1 MSAEMSRRDFAKAAA
16 SASVAALAVGCART
30 EPEVARAQAGAD
42 PASQASTGRAFPKGF
57 FWGTATAAYQIE
69 GAWNEDGKGPSIW
82 DTYAHTP
89 GKIKNGDT
97 GDVAN
102 DHYHRY
108 KEDVALMKSLGSN
121 AYRFSVSWPRIFP
134 NGRGTPNQKGLDFY
148 NRLVD
153 ELRAAGIEPF
163 ATLYHWDLPQALQDT
178 YGGWQSSDVSK
189 AFGEYAGLMA
199 KTLSDRVTHFFT
211 INEFK
216 QVTET
221 AYRGVELHVQGKTVR
236 LMSAPGILLED
247 GPLNQVRHH
256 ALLGH
261 GLAVQAVRAM
271 GRAGTKVGPAENMPH
286 AIPVIDTPEH
296 VKAAAAATRELNPYF
311 FVPMLE
317 GRYDDAYLKKA
328 GRNAPKFTDDEMKI
342 ISSPVDLVGINV
354 YIPTIAVRAS
364 EQPSG
369 YEEVPF
375 SVSHP
380 KMFSDW
386 HRLVPESQYWSPRLL
401 HEIWKPKEIYITE
414 NGCAA
419 ADAVAKDGNVYD
431 YDRVMYLRNGMTW
444 QQRATAEGVPLKGN
458 FYWSTMDNFEWINGY
473 GDRFGLVHVDFTT
486 QKRTPKLSASWY
498 REAARRN
505 AVV

>member
-1 MSAEMSRRDFAKAAA
+1 MLPSNSD
-16 SASVAALAVGCART
+16 V
-30 EPEVARAQAGAD
+30 AQARPGQD
-42 PASQASTGRAFPKGF
+42 PENQPSTGREFPKGF

-82 DTYAHTP
+82 DTFAHTP
-89 GKIKNGDT
+89 GKIRNGDT
-97 GDVAN
+97 GDVAI

-108 KEDVALMKSLGSN
+108 KEDVALMKRLGSN
-121 AYRFSVSWPRIFP
+121 AYRFSISWPRIFP
-134 NGRGTPNQKGLDFY
+134 DGTGTPNPKGLDFY

-153 ELRAAGIEPF
+153 ELKAAGIEPF
-163 ATLYHWDLPQALQDT
+163 ATLYHWDLPQALQDR
-178 YGGWQSSDVSK
+178 YGGWQSSEISK
-189 AFGEYAGLMA
+189 AFGEYSGLMA
-199 KTLSDRVTHFFT
+199 KTLSDRVSHFFT

-221 AYRGVELHVQGKTVR
+221 AYRGVEVHVQGRIVR
-236 LMSAPGILLED
+236 LMGAPGILLED
-247 GPLNQVRHH
+247 GPLNQVRHN

-271 GRAGTKVGPAENMPH
+271 ARAGTRVGPAENMPH
-286 AIPVIDTPEH
+286 AVPIIDSPQH
-296 VKAAAAATRELNPYF
+296 VKAAAAATRDLNTCF
-311 FVPMLE
+311 LVPMLE
-317 GRYDDAYLKKA
+317 GRYDAAYLEQA
-328 GRNAPKFTDDEMKI
+328 GRNAPKFTDAEMKI
-342 ISSPVDLVGINV
+342 ISSPVDFVGINV
-354 YIPTIAVRAS
+354 YIPALAVTSS
-364 EQPSG
+364 EASG
-369 YEEVPF
+369 YEAVPF

-386 HRLVPESQYWSPRLL
+386 HRLAPESQYWSPRLL
-401 HEIWKPKEIYITE
+401 HEIWKPKEIYVTE

-419 ADAVAKDGNVYD
+419 ADAVADDGNVYD
-431 YDRVMYLRNGMTW
+431 YDRVMYLRNGMMW

-473 GDRFGLVHVDFTT
+473 GDRFGLVHVDYET
-486 QKRTPKLSASWY
+486 QKRMPKLSASWY